1 MAAPAQLK
9 SLIKTRAIIKG
20 NVTRLIGYFSDNA
33 DVDIDDIQTRKVKLE
48 ECYQAFSNT
57 QLEIEILVEETQ
69 VDSDQELERARFDE
83 QYFKCAKIINQR
95 LRVLSASQATSEPG
109 TPTSHSGSARNS
121 NITINH
127 GNTLLPK
134 IEIRP
139 FDGNPIEWYSF
150 HDTFQSLVHNDPN
163 IPAVQKFYLLKN
175 SLHGSVATIIEPLT
189 ASEENYKVAWD
200 LLKQRCDRPRQIIQT
215 HIRAILELP
224 EVTKES
230 PLNIRALKEAAL
242 MHVNALKALK
252 EPVEMWNSILT
263 YIIVRKLDKNT
274 RRAWERSLENM
285 QMPKFAELIE
295 FLSKQERGDE
305 SEICSSTIGNQ
316 IQIKL
321 EKHANK
327 VGKSSSHRGQSFVG
341 TQTRNECNFCNSNH
355 SIYACEKF
363 LKLNPR
369 ERSNA
374 ARSKRLCINCL
385 RNNHPTNK
393 CYAPGCK
400 TCHRKHNTLLH
411 FIESHAQTRIEESS
425 KRDSNS
431 SSSTD
436 QVKQGYTVTYDSEV
450 LLGTARVKILDR
462 YNKEHECRV
471 LLDGCSQGHF
481 ISENL
486 AQKLQLN
493 KERIDLPFAG
503 LGQLTTRAEYRVRTI
518 IKSKNNNFQSEAEF
532 IALPKITSMLPSRR
546 VNRKE
551 LLIPQNI
558 KLADPE
564 FDKPAEI
571 DALIGT
577 TLFYKLLNNGQI
589 SLSASSDVILQKT
602 LLGWIVVGEVGKI
615 ETSSRGKTCHLI
627 TSLENQLTRFWE
639 IEEIPHKK
647 HLSEEEIKC
656 ETLYMETTT
665 RDSNGR
671 YVVRLPFNHNQN
683 NIGESYSRALRRL
696 YSLERKLAK
705 DETLKQQY
713 SEFLREYRDLGH
725 MRDITQCDIKQEG
738 FYIPHHA
745 VVKEDSLSTK
755 VRVVFDASA
764 KSTTDISLNDALMVG
779 PTIQSEL
786 LFIIMRFRLHNV
798 VLTAD
803 LQKMY
808 RQVKVANSDAIYQK
822 ILWRECENETIRI
835 FELNTVTQG
844 TASAPFL
851 ASRTL
856 HQLAHDEGSKF
867 PLAANSLRDD
877 FYVDDLLS
885 GANTIQE
892 ALELKRQLIE
902 ILKLGGFELH
912 KWASNKSELIEESN
926 IEDKSHSI
934 CLNSQSRKLLGIHW
948 DPTRD
953 FITYSI
959 NPVSNDKHTTKRT
972 ILSQIAQLFDPLGLL
987 GPVITSAKLI
997 MQGLWKANLD
1007 WDESLPQELHT
1018 KWINFKKELPSLNQ
1032 FKVTRQVTLAN
1043 ARDIQLHG
1051 FCDAS
1056 ELAYGACVYL
1066 RSTDNDENCSVQL
1079 ICAKSRVAPVKTMTI
1094 PRLELCAAQL
1104 LAKLITTVSE
1114 SLNLSYSKIKM
1125 WSDST
1130 IVLHWINAS
1139 PHCLKTFVANRV
1151 SEIQSR
1157 TNVNNWFHISTEENP
1172 ADYIS
1177 RGQTPSELL
1186 QNKHWLY
1193 GPRWLV
1199 QNENKWKIKQL
1210 ADMVIPEQRVK
1221 AALLVT
1227 ERNVAVPGSSVELNT
1242 RDAAENEQNTKSD
1255 TFERISS
1262 IDRLIRFVAFC
1273 RRAVS
1278 NRKVEF
1284 KTSGK
1289 YTIEELKRARLQIIR
1304 VIQQK
1309 HFSRDIKNLKEG
1321 IPLNSKGKLICLNP
1335 FLDSDGVI
1343 RVGGRLTNAQI
1354 AYSRKY
1360 SILLPHNDHVTNLII
1375 RNEHIKHWHAGVQA
1389 TLNAVRYNYWP
1400 IDGKNI
1406 TRHIIHKCVRC
1417 SKLNPKLQNYTM
1429 GDLPKNRVI
1438 HSRPFTNV
1446 GLDYCGPFLLKEK
1459 KFRNKGKIKSY
1470 VAVFVCF
1477 TTRAVHLEL
1486 VTDLTTETCLEA
1498 IKRFCARRGKPTNV
1512 YSDNATNFIG
1522 VKNEILKVR
1531 AFFMSNENNTKLSN
1545 YFQNEGINWHF
1556 IPPRSPHF
1564 GGLWEAAVRSFKH
1577 HLYRTV
1583 GEAMFT
1589 YEQFNTCIV
1598 EIESILNSR
1607 PLTPLSS
1614 DPNDLIALTPAHF
1627 LIGDSLPSFP
1637 EIDLQDV
1644 PINRLSTW
1652 QRVQKV
1658 KQHFWKRW
1666 HKEYLNELRTRS
1678 KWHQGNGVQIKIG
1691 QLVMIKEDN
1700 LPPMQWS
1707 MGRIVAVHPGA
1718 DNIVRVATVKTQ
1730 TGVYKRCV
1738 KKLAPLPID
1747 RPTDN

>member
-109 TPTSHSGSARNS
+109 TPTSHS
-121 NITINH
+121 
-127 GNTLLPK
+127 
-134 IEIRP
+134 
-139 FDGNPIEWYSF
+139 
-150 HDTFQSLVHNDPN
+150 
-163 IPAVQKFYLLKN
+163 
-175 SLHGSVATIIEPLT
+175 
-189 ASEENYKVAWD
+189 
-200 LLKQRCDRPRQIIQT
+200 
-215 HIRAILELP
+215 
-224 EVTKES
+224 
-230 PLNIRALKEAAL
+230 
-242 MHVNALKALK
+242 
-252 EPVEMWNSILT
+252 
-263 YIIVRKLDKNT
+263 
-274 RRAWERSLENM
+274 ENM

-558 KLADPE
+558 K
-564 FDKPAEI
+564 
-571 DALIGT
+571 
-577 TLFYKLLNNGQI
+577 
-589 SLSASSDVILQKT
+589 
-602 LLGWIVVGEVGKI
+602 
-615 ETSSRGKTCHLI
+615 
-627 TSLENQLTRFWE
+627 
-639 IEEIPHKK
+639 
-647 HLSEEEIKC
+647 
-656 ETLYMETTT
+656 
-665 RDSNGR
+665 
-671 YVVRLPFNHNQN
+671 
-683 NIGESYSRALRRL
+683 
-696 YSLERKLAK
+696 
-705 DETLKQQY
+705 
-713 SEFLREYRDLGH
+713 
-725 MRDITQCDIKQEG
+725 
-738 FYIPHHA
+738 
-745 VVKEDSLSTK
+745 
-755 VRVVFDASA
+755 
-764 KSTTDISLNDALMVG
+764 
-779 PTIQSEL
+779 
-786 LFIIMRFRLHNV
+786 
-798 VLTAD
+798 
-803 LQKMY
+803 
-808 RQVKVANSDAIYQK
+808 
-822 ILWRECENETIRI
+822 
-835 FELNTVTQG
+835 
-844 TASAPFL
+844 
-851 ASRTL
+851 
-856 HQLAHDEGSKF
+856 
-867 PLAANSLRDD
+867 
-877 FYVDDLLS
+877 
-885 GANTIQE
+885 
-892 ALELKRQLIE
+892 
-902 ILKLGGFELH
+902 
-912 KWASNKSELIEESN
+912 
-926 IEDKSHSI
+926 
-934 CLNSQSRKLLGIHW
+934 
-948 DPTRD
+948 
-953 FITYSI
+953 
-959 NPVSNDKHTTKRT
+959 
-972 ILSQIAQLFDPLGLL
+972 
-987 GPVITSAKLI
+987 
-997 MQGLWKANLD
+997 
-1007 WDESLPQELHT
+1007 
-1018 KWINFKKELPSLNQ
+1018 
-1032 FKVTRQVTLAN
+1032 
-1043 ARDIQLHG
+1043 
-1051 FCDAS
+1051 
-1056 ELAYGACVYL
+1056 
-1066 RSTDNDENCSVQL
+1066 
-1079 ICAKSRVAPVKTMTI
+1079 
-1094 PRLELCAAQL
+1094 
-1104 LAKLITTVSE
+1104 
-1114 SLNLSYSKIKM
+1114 
-1125 WSDST
+1125 
-1130 IVLHWINAS
+1130 
-1139 PHCLKTFVANRV
+1139 
-1151 SEIQSR
+1151 
-1157 TNVNNWFHISTEENP
+1157 
-1172 ADYIS
+1172 
-1177 RGQTPSELL
+1177 
-1186 QNKHWLY
+1186 
-1193 GPRWLV
+1193 WLV

-1321 IPLNSKGKLICLNP
+1321 IPLNSK
-1335 FLDSDGVI
+1335 
-1343 RVGGRLTNAQI
+1343 
-1354 AYSRKY
+1354 
-1360 SILLPHNDHVTNLII
+1360 
-1375 RNEHIKHWHAGVQA
+1375 
-1389 TLNAVRYNYWP
+1389 
-1400 IDGKNI
+1400 
-1406 TRHIIHKCVRC
+1406 
-1417 SKLNPKLQNYTM
+1417 
-1429 GDLPKNRVI
+1429 
-1438 HSRPFTNV
+1438 
-1446 GLDYCGPFLLKEK
+1446 
-1459 KFRNKGKIKSY
+1459 
-1470 VAVFVCF
+1470 
-1477 TTRAVHLEL
+1477 
-1486 VTDLTTETCLEA
+1486 
-1498 IKRFCARRGKPTNV
+1498 
-1512 YSDNATNFIG
+1512 
-1522 VKNEILKVR
+1522 
-1531 AFFMSNENNTKLSN
+1531 
-1545 YFQNEGINWHF
+1545 
-1556 IPPRSPHF
+1556 
-1564 GGLWEAAVRSFKH
+1564 
-1577 HLYRTV
+1577 
-1583 GEAMFT
+1583 
-1589 YEQFNTCIV
+1589 
-1598 EIESILNSR
+1598 
-1607 PLTPLSS
+1607 
-1614 DPNDLIALTPAHF
+1614 
-1627 LIGDSLPSFP
+1627 
-1637 EIDLQDV
+1637 
-1644 PINRLSTW
+1644 
-1652 QRVQKV
+1652 
-1658 KQHFWKRW
+1658 
-1666 HKEYLNELRTRS
+1666 
-1678 KWHQGNGVQIKIG
+1678 
-1691 QLVMIKEDN
+1691 
-1700 LPPMQWS
+1700 
-1707 MGRIVAVHPGA
+1707 AVHPGA

>member
-551 LLIPQNI
+551 PLIPQNI
-558 KLADPE
+558 K
-564 FDKPAEI
+564 
-571 DALIGT
+571 
-577 TLFYKLLNNGQI
+577 
-589 SLSASSDVILQKT
+589 
-602 LLGWIVVGEVGKI
+602 
-615 ETSSRGKTCHLI
+615 
-627 TSLENQLTRFWE
+627 
-639 IEEIPHKK
+639 
-647 HLSEEEIKC
+647 
-656 ETLYMETTT
+656 
-665 RDSNGR
+665 
-671 YVVRLPFNHNQN
+671 
-683 NIGESYSRALRRL
+683 
-696 YSLERKLAK
+696 
-705 DETLKQQY
+705 
-713 SEFLREYRDLGH
+713 
-725 MRDITQCDIKQEG
+725 
-738 FYIPHHA
+738 
-745 VVKEDSLSTK
+745 
-755 VRVVFDASA
+755 
-764 KSTTDISLNDALMVG
+764 
-779 PTIQSEL
+779 
-786 LFIIMRFRLHNV
+786 
-798 VLTAD
+798 
-803 LQKMY
+803 
-808 RQVKVANSDAIYQK
+808 
-822 ILWRECENETIRI
+822 
-835 FELNTVTQG
+835 
-844 TASAPFL
+844 
-851 ASRTL
+851 
-856 HQLAHDEGSKF
+856 
-867 PLAANSLRDD
+867 
-877 FYVDDLLS
+877 
-885 GANTIQE
+885 
-892 ALELKRQLIE
+892 
-902 ILKLGGFELH
+902 
-912 KWASNKSELIEESN
+912 
-926 IEDKSHSI
+926 
-934 CLNSQSRKLLGIHW
+934 
-948 DPTRD
+948 
-953 FITYSI
+953 
-959 NPVSNDKHTTKRT
+959 
-972 ILSQIAQLFDPLGLL
+972 
-987 GPVITSAKLI
+987 
-997 MQGLWKANLD
+997 
-1007 WDESLPQELHT
+1007 
-1018 KWINFKKELPSLNQ
+1018 
-1032 FKVTRQVTLAN
+1032 
-1043 ARDIQLHG
+1043 
-1051 FCDAS
+1051 
-1056 ELAYGACVYL
+1056 
-1066 RSTDNDENCSVQL
+1066 
-1079 ICAKSRVAPVKTMTI
+1079 
-1094 PRLELCAAQL
+1094 
-1104 LAKLITTVSE
+1104 
-1114 SLNLSYSKIKM
+1114 
-1125 WSDST
+1125 
-1130 IVLHWINAS
+1130 
-1139 PHCLKTFVANRV
+1139 
-1151 SEIQSR
+1151 
-1157 TNVNNWFHISTEENP
+1157 
-1172 ADYIS
+1172 
-1177 RGQTPSELL
+1177 
-1186 QNKHWLY
+1186 
-1193 GPRWLV
+1193 WLV

>member
-1 MAAPAQLK
+1 MAAPAQLR

-20 NVTRLIGYFSDNA
+20 NVTRLIGYFSESA
-33 DVDIDDIQTRKVKLE
+33 EVDIDDIETRKAKLE
-48 ECYQAFSNT
+48 ESYQAFLKT
-57 QLEIEILVEETQ
+57 QLEIEILGEEIQ
-69 VDSDQELERARFDE
+69 LDSDQELERSRFE
-83 QYFKCAKIINQR
+83 EHYFKCAKVINQR
-95 LRVLSASQATSEPG
+95 LRALSGNQTTSEPG
-109 TPTSHSGSARNS
+109 TPSSHSGSTRNS

-139 FDGNPIEWYSF
+139 FDGNPIDWYSF
-150 HDTFQSLVHNDPN
+150 HDTFQSLVHNDVN

-175 SLHGSVATIIEPLT
+175 SLRGSVATIIEPLT

-224 EVTKES
+224 EITRES

-274 RRAWERSLENM
+274 RRAWERTLENT
-285 QMPKFAELIE
+285 QMPKFTELVE
-295 FLSKQERGDE
+295 FLSKQERGED
-305 SEICSSTIGNQ
+305 SEICTNTIGNQ
-316 IQIKL
+316 NQIKFD
-321 EKHANK
+321 KPANK
-327 VGKSSSHRGQSFVG
+327 VGKSSSHRGQSFIG
-341 TQTRNECNFCNSNH
+341 TQSRNECNFCSSTH
-355 SIYACEKF
+355 SIYTCEKF

-374 ARSKRLCINCL
+374 AKNKRLCVNCL
-385 RNNHPTNK
+385 RTNHPTNK

-400 TCHRKHNTLLH
+400 LCHRKHNTLLH
-411 FIESHAQTRIEESS
+411 FTESHTQTRVEEGS
-425 KRDSNS
+425 KGDSNS
-431 SSSTD
+431 SISID
-436 QVKQGYTVTYDSEV
+436 QVKQGYAVTYDSEV
-450 LLGTARVKILDR
+450 LLGTARVKILDIH
-462 YNKEHECRV
+462 NKEHECRV

-481 ISENL
+481 ISHKL
-486 AQKLQLN
+486 AQKLQLY
-493 KERIDLPFAG
+493 KEKIELPFAG

-532 IALPKITSMLPSRR
+532 VALPKITGMLPSRR

-551 LLIPQNI
+551 LLIPNNI

-577 TLFYKLLNNGQI
+577 TLFYKLLNTGQI
-589 SLSASSDVILQKT
+589 RLSASSDVILQKT
-602 LLGWIVVGEVGKI
+602 LLGWIVVGEVCKPQN
-615 ETSSRGKTCHLI
+615 SSRGKSCHLI

-639 IEEIPHKK
+639 IEEVPHKK
-647 HLSEEEIKC
+647 HRSIEEIKC
-656 ETLYMETTT
+656 ETFYVETTT
-665 RDSNGR
+665 RDSQGR
-671 YVVRLPFNHNQN
+671 YIVRLPFNEKKN
-683 NIGESYSRALRRL
+683 NIGESYSRALQRL

-705 DETLKQQY
+705 DVTLRQQY
-713 SEFLREYRDLGH
+713 SDFLREYRELGH
-725 MRDITQCDIKQEG
+725 MRDITQHEVKHEG
-738 FYIPHHA
+738 YYILHHS
-745 VVKEDSLSTK
+745 VVKEDNLSTK

-764 KSTTDISLNDALMVG
+764 KSSTGVSLNDALMVG

-786 LFIIMRFRLHNV
+786 IFIIMRFRLHNV

-808 RQVKVANSDAIYQK
+808 RQIEVENSDAKYQR
-822 ILWRECENETIRI
+822 ILWREGENETIRT

-856 HQLAHDEGSKF
+856 HQLAHDEGNEF
-867 PLAANSLRDD
+867 PLAASSLKND

-885 GANTIQE
+885 GAKTIQE
-892 ALELKRQLIE
+892 ASELKQQLIQL
-902 ILKLGGFELH
+902 LKLGGFELH
-912 KWASNKSELIEESN
+912 KWASNKSELLDELKIDDNSN
-926 IEDKSHSI
+926 SL
-934 CLNSQSRKLLGIHW
+934 CLNAQARKLLGIHW
-948 DPTRD
+948 DSAED

-959 NPVSNDKHTTKRT
+959 NPFTKDRHTTKRT
-972 ILSQIAQLFDPLGLL
+972 ILSQIAQLYDPLGLL
-987 GPVITSAKLI
+987 GPVITLAKLI
-997 MQGLWKANLD
+997 MQELWKAKLS

-1018 KWINFKKELPSLNQ
+1018 KWINFKGELPLLNQ
-1032 FKVTRQVTLAN
+1032 FKVTRQVILAN
-1043 ARDIQLHG
+1043 AHDIQLHG

-1066 RSTDNDENCSVQL
+1066 RSTDNYNNCSVQL
-1079 ICAKSRVAPVKTMTI
+1079 ICAKSRVAPVKTMTV

-1104 LAKLITTVSE
+1104 LAKLINTVSE
-1114 SLNLSYSKIKM
+1114 SLNIKYSKIKM

-1151 SEIQSR
+1151 VDIQSR
-1157 TNVNNWFHISTEENP
+1157 TNVDNWSHISTEENP

-1177 RGQTPSELL
+1177 RGQTPSEFL

-1199 QNENKWKIKQL
+1199 QNERNWKFKQL
-1210 ADMVIPEQRVK
+1210 TKMAIPEQRIK
-1221 AALLVT
+1221 TALLVT
-1227 ERNVAVPGSSVELNT
+1227 ERSVAVPGISVKPKI
-1242 RDAAENEQNTKSD
+1242 RDD
-1255 TFERISS
+1255 TFERFSS

-1273 RRAVS
+1273 HRAVA
-1278 NRKVEF
+1278 NRKGNI
-1284 KTSGK
+1284 KISGK
-1289 YTIEELKRARLQIIR
+1289 YTVEELRNARLQIIR
-1304 VIQQK
+1304 VIQQI
-1309 HFSRDIKNLKEG
+1309 HFSREIQNLKEG

-1360 SILLPHNDHVTNLII
+1360 PILLPHNDHVTKLLIH
-1375 RNEHIKHWHAGVQA
+1375 NEHIKHWHAGVQA

-1406 TRHIIHKCVRC
+1406 TRHVIYKCVRC
-1417 SKLNPKLQNYTM
+1417 SKLNPKLPNYTM
-1429 GDLPKNRVI
+1429 GNLPKNRVI
-1438 HSRPFTNV
+1438 QSRPFDNV

-1459 KFRNKGKIKSY
+1459 KFRNKIKIKSY

-1498 IKRFCARRGKPTNV
+1498 IKRFCARRGKPTNI

-1522 VKNEILKVR
+1522 AKNEILKVR
-1531 AFFMSNENNTKLSN
+1531 AFFSSNENNTKLSN
-1545 YFQNEGINWHF
+1545 YFQTEGINWHF

-1637 EIDLQDV
+1637 ELDLQDV
-1644 PINRLSTW
+1644 PINRLSIW
-1652 QRVQKV
+1652 QRVQQV

-1678 KWHQGNGVQIKIG
+1678 KWHQGDGTQVKIG
-1691 QLVMIKEDN
+1691 QLVTIKEDN

-1707 MGRIVAVHPGA
+1707 MGRIVAVHPGE

-1730 TGVYKRCV
+1730 TGIYKRCV

-1747 RPTDN
+1747 PPIDT